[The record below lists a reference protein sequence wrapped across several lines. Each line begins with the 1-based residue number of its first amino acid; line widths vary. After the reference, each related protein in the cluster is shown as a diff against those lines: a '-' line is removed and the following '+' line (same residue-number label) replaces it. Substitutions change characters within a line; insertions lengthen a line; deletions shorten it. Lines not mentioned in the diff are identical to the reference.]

1 MQTKNPYLSTFHNN
15 PQEFYA
21 TKIHKHKVCGYS
33 LFTHCS
39 FDRNGNKYDF
49 YRGEDPMKKLSAAR
63 KKMFPLTKKQERKN
77 KKQKIYCKCSNMFNK
92 NENYHRVR
100 DRCHYTENY

>member
-49 YRGEDPMKKLSAAR
+49 YRGEDPMKKLSAEIKEHLTEVISCEKKNVSSDKETR
-63 KKMFPLTKKQERKN
+63 KE
-77 KKQKIYCKCSNMFNK
+77 KQKTK
-92 NENYHRVR
+92 NLLQMQ
-100 DRCHYTENY
+100 

>member
-49 YRGEDPMKKLSAAR
+49 YRGEDPMKKLPAEIKEHLTEVISCEKKNVSSDKETR
-63 KKMFPLTKKQERKN
+63 KE
-77 KKQKIYCKCSNMFNK
+77 KQKTK
-92 NENYHRVR
+92 NLLQMQ
-100 DRCHYTENY
+100 